1 MNDVDFRD
9 MLSNMS
15 AYHEG
20 EAHLTEAERCANA
33 IIQLLQTLQQLQRL
47 ENINRSTDTYAY
59 LDVKESLICDWI
71 RIFAENT
78 EHHRRIIRSLKTF
91 DYGFLGYDT
100 QEKYWRAIKR
110 SNEL

>member
-9 MLSNMS
+9 MLSNMT

-20 EAHLTEAERCANA
+20 EAHLTEAQRCANA
-33 IIQLLQTLQQLQRL
+33 IIQLLEIMQQLQSA
-47 ENINRSTDTYAY
+47 NIGDNFHAFTY
-59 LDVKESLICDWI
+59 LDIKEFLVCSWMK
-71 RIFAENT
+71 IFAEDT
-78 EHHRRIIRSLKTF
+78 KHYRRTIRNLKTF
-91 DYGFLGYDT
+91 DYKFLGYET